1 MSTVAL
7 YFKGSERLLIR
18 GGSSLSMLEMGLEF
32 RHQAKTHTVLNP
44 FIFSCSLFPK
54 LKTYSR
60 TTAITLFHVFQNR
73 SEVVAM

>member
-1 MSTVAL
+1 
-7 YFKGSERLLIR
+7 
-18 GGSSLSMLEMGLEF
+18 MLEMGLEF